1 MAALGA
7 PQVITLPSLLAIFSA
22 ATASTGDTFLPNG
35 RSFVTVKN
43 GGGSPITATVDIP
56 GTDDFGNARGDLA
69 VTVANG
75 TERDIPITR
84 AEMVDPSTGLV
95 KITCSAVTSVTVA
108 HKSM

>member
-7 PQVITLPSLLAIFSA
+7 PQIIALPSLLAVFSA
-22 ATASTGDTFLPNG
+22 ATVTAGDTFLPNG

-43 GGGSPITATVDIP
+43 GSGVSVTATVDIP

-69 VTVANG
+69 VTVAAG

-84 AEMVDPSTGLV
+84 AEMVQSDGTV
-95 KITCSAVTSVTVA
+95 KITCSPVTTVTVA